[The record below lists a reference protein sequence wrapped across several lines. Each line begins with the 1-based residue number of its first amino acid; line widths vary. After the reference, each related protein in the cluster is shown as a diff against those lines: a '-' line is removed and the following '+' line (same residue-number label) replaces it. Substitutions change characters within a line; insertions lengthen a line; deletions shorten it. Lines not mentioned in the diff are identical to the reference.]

1 MSRPRI
7 PRGAE
12 GLLAATERADAGDEA
27 ALEAWFRDGY
37 PLLLQACSEWTG
49 HPDLSERV
57 TMGVVRAA
65 LSRCRRG
72 LGSGS
77 ERAWMA
83 RVAELQHHQAL
94 WRDRPIDEPVPEG
107 LLDPGLEPL
116 EAAVREEARETVRKA
131 IDGLPTKH
139 RRMMR
144 SRYVRGSTEAEVAA
158 SEAEETGLGPGGTHR
173 ILREG
178 REMVAACLRGAD
190 PRRLWPHRFNKSEE
204 GRTPTGLPPEY

>member
-1 MSRPRI
+1 
-7 PRGAE
+7 
-12 GLLAATERADAGDEA
+12 
-27 ALEAWFRDGY
+27 
-37 PLLLQACSEWTG
+37 
-49 HPDLSERV
+49 
-57 TMGVVRAA
+57 
-65 LSRCRRG
+65 
-72 LGSGS
+72 
-77 ERAWMA
+77 MA
-83 RVAELQHHQAL
+83 RVAELERHKAL
-94 WRDRPIDEPVPEG
+94 RRDQPGDEPVPEN
-107 LLDPGLEPL
+107 LPDPGLEPL
-116 EAAVREEARETVRKA
+116 KCAIREEAREGVRKA
-131 IDGLPTKH
+131 INALPTKH